1 MRMPGK
7 EGLSRENKCQ
17 GPGPGGCVVFRR
29 DSTGPC
35 GQTGREEGEDGV
47 EGKSEQKRASR
58 DRLTATAR
66 TWAWSRSRTSA
77 GL

>member
-1 MRMPGK
+1 M
-7 EGLSRENKCQ
+7 
-17 GPGPGGCVVFRR
+17 VFRR

-47 EGKSEQKRASR
+47 EGKSERKRASR

>member
-17 GPGPGGCVVFRR
+17 GPGPGGCLVFRR

-47 EGKSEQKRASR
+47 EGKSEWKRAPGG
-58 DRLTATAR
+58 RLTATAR
-66 TWAWSRSRTSA
+66 TWARSRSETSA
-77 GL
+77 EL

>member
-1 MRMPGK
+1 MSMPGK

-17 GPGPGGCVVFRR
+17 GPGPGGCLVFRR

-47 EGKSEQKRASR
+47 EGKSERKRASR

>member
-1 MRMPGK
+1 MSMPGK

-17 GPGPGGCVVFRR
+17 GPGPGGCLVFRR

-35 GQTGREEGEDGV
+35 DQTGREEGEDGV